1 MVLIPNYL
9 NSQATLVITRDL
21 CVLFRFSDNVPKVTK
36 GTKVKLDLLMKHSK
50 WVSQVAMI

>member
-1 MVLIPNYL
+1 MILIPNYL

-21 CVLFRFSDNVPKVTK
+21 CVLFRFPNKVTK
-36 GTKVKLDLLMKHSK
+36 GTKVKLDLLMKHSR

>member
-1 MVLIPNYL
+1 MILIPNYL

-21 CVLFRFSDNVPKVTK
+21 CVLFRFADNVPEVTK
-36 GTKVKLDLLMKHSK
+36 STKVKLDLLMKHSK